1 MWYTVQSPEGLENL
15 PFLQVL
21 GGDASAESCSD
32 GEPSAQSRS
41 RNTREMSFCNGRE
54 TESSTHSR
62 SGMMLEHSTESRGA
76 EKSMSSAEDFLVKTL
91 VVPEKASAL
100 EKVLGADYGES
111 MRGLF
116 AKYDHATASW
126 KTAQC
131 SLLEGLDSFSETWP
145 RLGMMLRGRCY
156 RLKSAVR
163 LTNGKECGLSRKTPD
178 GMTFFH
184 TPTCVGLNG
193 GSNSWRALKKR
204 ILLNATLTNEEKAEA
219 IERCKVE
226 RGGKANPEWL
236 EWLMGWPLGWS
247 GLKPLEMGKF
257 LSWRRLHSVNWSML
271 WKKG

>member
-1 MWYTVQSPEGLENL
+1 MWFTLENTQGCENL
-15 PFLQVL
+15 LSLQEP
-21 GGDASAESCSD
+21 AAESSAESCSD
-32 GEPSAQSRS
+32 GAPSAPSKSRS
-41 RNTREMSFCNGRE
+41 TREASSCSDKKTG
-54 TESSTHSR
+54 SSTSSR

-76 EKSMSSAEDFLVKTL
+76 ERSMSSVEDFLVKTL

-131 SLLEGLDSFSETWP
+131 LLLGGLDSFSGTWP

-163 LTNGKECGLSRKTPD
+163 LTNGRECGLSRKTPD

-236 EWLMGWPLGWS
+236 EWLMGWPIGWTASRPLGTDR
-247 GLKPLEMGKF
+247 F
-257 LSWRRLHSVNWSML
+257 QSWRQGRFAN
-271 WKKG
+271 